1 MKKIVGT
8 ADYLAPELIRD
19 GDHDKSVDWWAL
31 GVIAYELMTGVRP
44 FGAEQLQMVFE
55 NIINMRVNWPEI
67 GFGEGQMSPS
77 ATDLIRRLLDPNPE
91 SRLGSGGPEEV
102 QTHPFFANIKWASI
116 REDEPPFVPQT
127 ENVLDTQYF
136 DQSKLNFPT
145 DKYIGDEPLSRT
157 GNQRNSIAAWS
168 SHPVQEKGALDNFD
182 AIMYPTLAGLNKQA
196 AKEAQIL
203 QEEEIAKTPCI
214 KGRSCFDKTYSIQ
227 KLDMLKNL
235 THNPMLP
242 EITKNKDTN
251 RPSFFRNSKK
261 HENPKKTKF
270 YGENS

>member
-55 NIINMRVNWPEI
+55 NIINMRVKWPEI

-145 DKYIGDEPLSRT
+145 DKYIGDEPITLEESKEYYGKEST
-157 GNQRNSIAAWS
+157 IL
-168 SHPVQEKGALDNFD
+168 EDFD
-182 AIMYPTLAGLNKQA
+182 ATMYPTLAGLNKQA
-196 AKEAQIL
+196 AIEAQ
-203 QEEEIAKTPCI
+203 QQ
-214 KGRSCFDKTYSIQ
+214 FDKQAILTPHMRRDSFFVKEYSIN
-227 KLDMLKNL
+227 KLDMLK
-235 THNPMLP
+235 
-242 EITKNKDTN
+242 K
-251 RPSFFRNSKK
+251 S
-261 HENPKKTKF
+261 
-270 YGENS
+270 